1 MQDRVTHIRQPV
13 DSARIIAAL
22 GEGNIAF
29 AEDRVRGLLTAHPDD
44 ANAQY
49 LFGLVQLVKG
59 EAADSI
65 PWLEKAHHQQPGN
78 TVYRANLGVACLRAG
93 RLAEAIGHLQAAIE
107 QRPDYTEAR
116 YNLGCALLEDG
127 QAGPAQDCFR
137 VLTERQPGNA
147 DYICALGDAARELR
161 DWQRAVQCYRKA
173 IRLSPDCSRAR
184 INLAPILMHAGHL
197 EEAEA
202 LTRRA
207 IELEPGQISAFK
219 TLGDCLARQERPD
232 EAMDAYAD
240 AHDIEPESAVLC
252 AAIGDL
258 WLETGEQAEATAWY
272 QKAIRLDVNNIN
284 AHCGLARIIRENGNA
299 ERALEM
305 LTPLLENSPDSPD
318 LHLALGNTCWDDG
331 DAGAALQ
338 HFRAALALQPEQVS
352 LHARIAQ
359 VLSSSGDTE
368 QAIAEHRRALEEN
381 PACIASLD
389 GLAVTLRGKLEPGH
403 ARRMEQLLGNDRL
416 RAGARGSL
424 HSGLAFYYDGIGSY
438 ETAAEHMQLAN
449 RSQWE
454 SRSRR
459 GWQYDPEKY
468 ADYVSALIAS
478 FDRPYFERIDGLG
491 NTDRTPVYIV
501 GMPRSGTTLTEQILA
516 RHPQVLGIGERNFAG
531 QTFHAFTQSTG
542 DMDAASLACFRAP
555 EPARVAELAGQYLA
569 RLDDL
574 KQKAG
579 KPDALRVVDKLPD
592 NYSLLGW
599 ILTLFPNARIIHC
612 RRDPR
617 AVALSCWMTQF
628 GSIRWACQEHHLI
641 ERIRQYRRLMDHWR
655 QVIPERFIELDYES
669 LVANQEAE
677 SRRLVDWLG
686 LRWDG
691 ECLAFYDSDRLV
703 RTASITQVR
712 EPIYQRSVEKWK
724 AYEVCLPE
732 LLQPLTAMLG
742 EQQTVME

>member
-1 MQDRVTHIRQPV
+1 MQDRVSHTRQPT
-13 DSARIIAAL
+13 DNARIIAAL

-29 AEDRVRGLLTAHPDD
+29 AEDRVRGLLNAHPDD

-59 EAADSI
+59 KAADSL
-65 PWLEKAHHQQPGN
+65 PWLEKAYQQQPEN
-78 TVYRANLGVACLRAG
+78 VVYRSNLGIACLRAG
-93 RLAEAIGHLQAAIE
+93 RLADAIGHLQAAVA
-107 QRPDYTEAR
+107 QKPDYTGAR

-127 QAGPAQDCFR
+127 QAGPAEDCFR
-137 VLTERQPGNA
+137 MLAEQQPGNA
-147 DYICALGDAARELR
+147 DYVCALGDTARELR

-173 IRLSPDCSRAR
+173 IRLSADCSRAH

-202 LTRRA
+202 LARRA
-207 IELEPGQISAFK
+207 MELEPGQISACK
-219 TLGDCLARQERPD
+219 TLGDCLARQERFE

-240 AHDIEPESAVLC
+240 AHDIDPESAVLC

-258 WLETGEQAEATAWY
+258 WLETGDQAEATAWY
-272 QKAIRLDVNNIN
+272 QKAIRLNADNIN
-284 AHCGLARIIRENGNA
+284 AHCGLARIVRENGNA
-299 ERALEM
+299 EQSLEM
-305 LTPLLENSPDSPD
+305 LTPLLEDSPDNPD
-318 LHLALGNTCWDDG
+318 LHLALGNTFWDDG
-331 DAGAALQ
+331 DAEAALH
-338 HFRAALALQPEQVS
+338 HFRTALALQPEQVS

-359 VLSSSGDTE
+359 VLSSSGCTE

-389 GLAVTLRGKLEPGH
+389 GLAVSLRDRLEPEH
-403 ARRMEQLLGNDRL
+403 AQTMERLLANDRL
-416 RAGARGSL
+416 RADARGSL
-424 HSGLAFYYDGIGSY
+424 HNGLAFYHDGIGSY
-438 ETAAEHMQLAN
+438 ETAAQHMQLAN
-449 RSQWE
+449 RCQWQ

-459 GWQYDPEKY
+459 GWHYDPEQY
-468 ADYVSALIAS
+468 ADYVSALIAT
-478 FDRPYFERIDGLG
+478 FDRDYFERIGGPG
-491 NTDRTPVYIV
+491 NPDRTPVYIV

-516 RHPQVLGIGERNFAG
+516 RHAAVLGIGERNFAG

-542 DMDAASLACFRAP
+542 DMDAACLACFRQPDA
-555 EPARVAELAGQYLA
+555 ARIAGLAGAYLG
-569 RLDDL
+569 RLHDL

-579 KPDALRVVDKLPD
+579 KPGAVRVVDKLPD

-617 AVALSCWMTQF
+617 AVALSCWMTRF
-628 GSIRWACQEHHLI
+628 GSIRWACHERHLV

-655 QVIPERFIELDYES
+655 RVIPGRFIELDYEA

-677 SRRLVDWLG
+677 SRRLVDWIG
-686 LRWDG
+686 LDWD
-691 ECLAFYDSDRLV
+691 ENCLAFYDSDRLV

-712 EPIYQRSVEKWK
+712 EPIYQRSLEKWK
-724 AYEVCLPE
+724 AYEPYLAD
-732 LLQPLTAMLG
+732 LLDPLTAMLG
-742 EQQTVME
+742 GQPAETE

>member
-1 MQDRVTHIRQPV
+1 VPSPLTSTGQAT
-13 DSARIIAAL
+13 DSTRILAAL
-22 GEGNIAF
+22 GAGNIKY
-29 AEDRVRGLLTAHPDD
+29 AEERARGLITTAPEE

-59 EAADSI
+59 EAVDSI
-65 PWLEKAHHQQPGN
+65 PWLEKAHRQCPDN

-93 RLAEAIGHLQAAIE
+93 RLAEAIGHLQAAIA
-107 QRPDYTEAR
+107 QKPDYTEAR

-127 QAGPAQDCFR
+127 QAAQAQDCFR
-137 VLTERQPGNA
+137 ALIEQQPDDA

-161 DWQRAVQCYRKA
+161 DWRQAVQCYREA
-173 IRLSPDCSRAR
+173 IRLSADCGRAR
-184 INLAPILMHAGHL
+184 TNLAPILMHAGHL

-202 LTRRA
+202 LARRA
-207 IELEPGQISAFK
+207 IELEPRQISAYK
-219 TLGDCLARQERPD
+219 TLGDCLARQDRFE

-240 AHDIEPESAVLC
+240 AHDINPQSAVLC

-258 WLETGEQAEATAWY
+258 WLETGEQTEATSWY
-272 QKAIRLDVNNIN
+272 QKAIRLDANNIN
-284 AHCGLARIIRENGNA
+284 AHCGLARIIRDNGNA

-305 LTPLLENSPDSPD
+305 LTPLLKDSPDSPD
-318 LHLALGNTCWDDG
+318 LHLALGNTHWDDG
-331 DAGAALQ
+331 DAEAALQ
-338 HFRAALALQPEQVS
+338 HFRTALALQPEQVS

-368 QAIAEHRRALEEN
+368 LAIAEHRRALEEN

-389 GLAVTLRGKLEPGH
+389 GLAVILRGKLDPGH

-438 ETAAEHMQLAN
+438 QTAAEHTQQAN
-449 RSQWE
+449 RYQWE

-459 GWQYDPEKY
+459 GWQYDPKQY
-468 ADYVSALIAS
+468 ADYVSALIDT
-478 FDRPYFERIDGLG
+478 FDHAYFEQTGELG
-491 NTDRTPVYIV
+491 NPDRTPVYIV

-516 RHPQVLGIGERNFAG
+516 RHAAVLGIGERNFAG

-542 DMDAASLACFRAP
+542 DMDAASLDCFRKP
-555 EPARVAELAGQYLA
+555 DHARVATLAGQYLA

-579 KPDALRVVDKLPD
+579 KPDAVRVVDKLPD

-628 GSIRWACQEHHLI
+628 GSIRWACQENHLV

-655 QVIPERFIELDYES
+655 RVIPERFIELDYEA
-669 LVANQEAE
+669 LVENQEAE
-677 SRRLVDWLG
+677 SRRLVDWIG
-686 LRWDG
+686 LDWDAN
-691 ECLAFYDSDRLV
+691 CLDFYDSDRLV

-712 EPIYQRSVEKWK
+712 EPIYRRSVEKWK
-724 AYEVCLPE
+724 AYEAYLPD
-732 LLQPLTAMLG
+732 LLQPLTAMLDG
-742 EQQTVME
+742 QQTGTK